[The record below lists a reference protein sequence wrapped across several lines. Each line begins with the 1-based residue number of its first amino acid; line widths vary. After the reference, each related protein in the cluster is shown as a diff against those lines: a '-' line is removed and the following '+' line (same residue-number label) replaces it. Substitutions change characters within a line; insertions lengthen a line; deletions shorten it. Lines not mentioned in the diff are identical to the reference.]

1 MNFTPTVTQ
10 LGREGAK
17 KTAPGELFVIQFSDG
32 SFCVIDGGLNV
43 REDADALM
51 SFLYGHKPT
60 ECERPCVSWMFT
72 HAHCDHMHLALA
84 FLEEN
89 YNKIDLS
96 HLCYSFPDFTQTTIT
111 YENPESIADCKRSAE
126 RIDELLANKYPKAQR
141 VVFHTGDV
149 IKFPECDV
157 EILYT
162 YEDFPSEEFPYVN
175 HTSAAW
181 KMNFSTGRS
190 FLVPGDCEKSLC
202 AQMAEKYAEGLKC
215 DVFHTT
221 HHGFNG
227 GELDFYRLANP
238 SVCFWTVD
246 RERFEN
252 DTRCLGTK
260 SENYPFNLWIRA
272 NCPHHYPADETVT
285 VNMETL
291 EITADK

>member
-1 MNFTPTVTQ
+1 MKITPTITQ
-10 LGREGAK
+10 LGRAGAK

-32 SFCVIDGGLNV
+32 SFCLIDGGLNV
-43 REDADALM
+43 REDAEALM
-51 SFLYGHKPT
+51 SFLYAHTPTGDEKP
-60 ECERPCVSWMFT
+60 RVSWMFT

-89 YNKIDLS
+89 ADKIELLK
-96 HLCYSFPDFTQTTIT
+96 LCYSFPDFEKTVISR
-111 YENPESIADCKRSAE
+111 ENEGSVADCKSSSE
-126 RIDELLANKYPKAQR
+126 RIDALIADKYTATER
-141 VVFHTGDV
+141 VVFHTGD
-149 IKFPECDV
+149 IIEFPDCRT

-162 YEDFPSEEFPYVN
+162 YEDFPDAVFPYVN

-181 KMNFSTGRS
+181 KMTFSTGKS

-202 AQMAEKYAEGLKC
+202 AQMAEMYGEKLKC

-227 GELDFYRLANP
+227 GELEFYKLAAP

-260 SENYPFNLWIRA
+260 SENYPFNLWIRE
-272 NCPHHYPADETVT
+272 NCRHHYPADETVS
-285 VNMETL
+285 VNMATL
-291 EITADK
+291 EII